1 MRLIPPTESLHR
13 SYLDAVDEFGG
24 AHRDGDG
31 LWQWIDAEGAVQP
44 YTRAEMESDEGFHD
58 FIVRRTDPDRDLL
71 RGWVPCTFLW
81 MEQDGEYVGSLA
93 IRHDLNDFLAA
104 EGGHI
109 GYSVRPSARRRGHAT
124 DALRQALPVCRDL
137 GLNRVLLTCDDDNLG
152 SATVIEANGGVL
164 TKTIPAPSNG
174 QLVRHYWID
183 LSDAPG

>member
-1 MRLIPPTESLHR
+1 
-13 SYLDAVDEFGG
+13 
-24 AHRDGDG
+24 
-31 LWQWIDAEGAVQP
+31 
-44 YTRAEMESDEGFHD
+44 
-58 FIVRRTDPDRDLL
+58 
-71 RGWVPCTFLW
+71 

-137 GLNRVLLTCDDDNLG
+137 GLNRVVLTCDDDNLG